1 MFMHITRA
9 VFLAQFINTGLLL
22 TLSEASLGSEGI
34 PGFSQMFN
42 KAKYDNF
49 TKGWYDNIGTLI
61 IETMILNAF
70 VPLIV

>member
-1 MFMHITRA
+1 M
-9 VFLAQFINTGLLL
+9 